1 MLQISFII
9 PLFFI
14 LFLKSSL
21 YLGVVLGVLILISIK
36 QSLKL
41 ITRVLKS
48 IIFFNLG
55 ITISYL
61 IMGIFKHMEVMGYL
75 LYINL
80 KVFTITYFVFWF
92 FSKVDMVR
100 FFSFSKELSF
110 LLTITLSQIFSY
122 KKTFEDFKLA
132 YKVRVI
138 EKLQNRE
145 KGFITKTFEFFMKK
159 AIKDSKERSLAMK
172 ARGFFD

>member
-41 ITRVLKS
+41 ITKVLKS

-55 ITISYL
+55 ITISYV
-61 IMGIFKHMEVMGYL
+61 IMGIFKNMEVMGYL

>member
-61 IMGIFKHMEVMGYL
+61 IMGIFKNMEVMGYL

-80 KVFTITYFVFWF
+80 KVLQLPILYFGFLVRLIWF
-92 FSKVDMVR
+92 DFSHLVK
-100 FFSFSKELSF
+100 S
-110 LLTITLSQIFSY
+110 
-122 KKTFEDFKLA
+122 
-132 YKVRVI
+132 
-138 EKLQNRE
+138 
-145 KGFITKTFEFFMKK
+145 
-159 AIKDSKERSLAMK
+159 
-172 ARGFFD
+172 

>member
-9 PLFFI
+9 LLFFI

-61 IMGIFKHMEVMGYL
+61 IMGIFKNMEVMGYL

-92 FSKVDMVR
+92 FSKVDMVK

-159 AIKDSKERSLAMK
+159 AIKDSKERGLAMK

>member
-21 YLGVVLGVLILISIK
+21 YLGIVLGVLILISIK

-61 IMGIFKHMEVMGYL
+61 IMGIFKNMEVMGYL